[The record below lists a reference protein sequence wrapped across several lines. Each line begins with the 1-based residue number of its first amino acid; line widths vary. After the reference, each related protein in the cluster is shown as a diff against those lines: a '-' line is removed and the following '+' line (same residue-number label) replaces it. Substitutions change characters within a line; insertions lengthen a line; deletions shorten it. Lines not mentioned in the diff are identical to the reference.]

1 MTPLSGAQQ
10 GMIIT
15 LTPQGRLV
23 YWKGMKPFELLANDE
38 TRLVACLGELPFQ
51 DGRPLSTIKEEEGLT
66 ILMTSSQG
74 LLARS

>member
-1 MTPLSGAQQ
+1 
-10 GMIIT
+10 
-15 LTPQGRLV
+15 
-23 YWKGMKPFELLANDE
+23 MKPFELLANDE